1 MIDRFIWNNY
11 SVNAFLLFITLI
23 AVNAMWVYLFV
34 LALKSHFHT
43 PVIRSGRPLSTSI
56 NLRIKKKKLDLT
68 NTNLYFDT
76 TDNQSLPF
84 VSVIIPAR
92 NEGNY
97 IQRCLLSLLCQ
108 NYANFEVIVV
118 DDNSTDNTL
127 RILKNMEK
135 KPEEKNRLKIVSLTD
150 KPNSWTGKTWA
161 SEQGYLQSRG
171 DVLLFT
177 DADSFYF
184 SKDTISLAIS
194 FMCKENLDVLTGV
207 PHLELSDFWSK
218 IAVPLWFLFTEV
230 FRSGIADVN
239 NPKSNV
245 AYVMGSFFIIKR
257 GIFEELG
264 TFRAVCNEIQEDR
277 TIGINIKKAGY
288 KMKIVKID
296 ELVSAQLSRDLTTL
310 WHYIRRHLT
319 AVAME
324 SKWQPLINF
333 LTLTFMTVLPF
344 MILPYIMIIAA
355 QNSKF
360 LSLPQHS
367 IYTPESL
374 PLSLL
379 LFLNILC
386 CSMIILGVA
395 MKDIKKHRLTPI
407 YSLLA
412 FPGGLFLT
420 IAYLANIV
428 PLLKPS
434 KPRLVTWKGR
444 RYPNIRKD

>member
-1 MIDRFIWNNY
+1 
-11 SVNAFLLFITLI
+11 
-23 AVNAMWVYLFV
+23 MWAYLFV
-34 LALKSHFHT
+34 VALKSHFHT
-43 PVIRSGRPLSTSI
+43 PVIRPRRPQRTLTNI
-56 NLRIKKKKLDLT
+56 RRKKKKLDLT
-68 NTNLYFDT
+68 NTNLYFDA

-84 VSVIIPAR
+84 VSVIVPAR

-118 DDNSTDNTL
+118 DDNSTDDTL
-127 RILKNMEK
+127 RILKKMEK
-135 KPEEKNRLKIVSLTD
+135 KPEEKNRLKIISLTD
-150 KPNSWTGKTWA
+150 KPNTWTGKTWA

-177 DADSFYF
+177 DADSFYIC
-184 SKDTISLAIS
+184 KDTISLAMS
-194 FMCKENLDVLTGV
+194 FMYKENLDVLTGV
-207 PHLELSDFWSK
+207 PHLELPDFWSK
-218 IAVPLWFLFTEV
+218 IAVPLWFLFTEI

-257 GIFEELG
+257 RIFEELG
-264 TFRAVCNEIQEDR
+264 TFRTVRNEIQEDR
-277 TIGINIKKAGY
+277 AIGINIKKAGY

-296 ELVSAQLSRDLTTL
+296 ELVSAQLSRDVTTL
-310 WHYIRRHLT
+310 WHYIRRHLA
-319 AVAME
+319 AVAMG

-355 QNSKF
+355 QNSKY
-360 LSLPQHS
+360 LSLSPHS
-367 IYTPESL
+367 IYIPEPFS
-374 PLSLL
+374 LSLL

-386 CSMIILGVA
+386 CSMIILGA
-395 MKDIKKHRLTPI
+395 AIKDIKKHRLTPA

-412 FPGGLFLT
+412 ILGGLFLT

-428 PLLKPS
+428 PISKPG
-434 KPRLVTWKGR
+434 KPRLITWKGR
-444 RYPNIRKD
+444 KYLHTRKD